1 MGSVSG
7 LPGAVGQPSS
17 QLRTRVGSC
26 ACAIA
31 LIIVAI
37 LVGAPDAAWAGGAS
51 TVVATQ
57 SGTPTPN
64 PDPPVQRSPGRT
76 ASSRTPVPAPTPQQP
91 PAVRPQAVQRV
102 VTGPRAWLAVPIV
115 RDFIAP
121 GQPVSQL
128 EVGPPPTAT
137 TKPVTKAP
145 AHAAAAPTSLSADA
159 LEHSLIYS
167 SALALV
173 IAGAGLVMLGSRRRL
188 W

>member
-7 LPGAVGQPSS
+7 LPGTVGQPSNEF
-17 QLRTRVGSC
+17 RTRVGCC

-31 LIIVAI
+31 FIIFAI
-37 LVGAPDAAWAGGAS
+37 LIGAPDATWADGAS
-51 TVVATQ
+51 TVVAAR
-57 SGTPTPN
+57 SGAPTPN
-64 PDPPVQRSPGRT
+64 PDPPARRSPGRT

-91 PAVRPQAVQRV
+91 PAVRSQAIQRV
-102 VTGPRAWLAVPIV
+102 SGPRAWLAVPIV
-115 RDFIAP
+115 RDLVAP
-121 GQPVSQL
+121 GQPVSQF

-137 TKPVTKAP
+137 SKPP

-159 LEHSLIYS
+159 LEHSLVYS